1 MFIEIIVIALLCFI
15 LVELRT
21 LNKASIRVEKR
32 SEGLSGRM
40 NASIESFKTSAEKIK
55 NAFDPANYEYKL
67 ISTHMSDFKKLE
79 ESLNNHAQ
87 VGWQVVGVS
96 TDIHETKFNHTI
108 SSRTISRA
116 INILLK
122 RRKVTS
128 TETPGV
134 FKFGSS
140 NPTPGGGF
148 TFGKT

>member
-1 MFIEIIVIALLCFI
+1 
-15 LVELRT
+15 
-21 LNKASIRVEKR
+21 
-32 SEGLSGRM
+32 M

-79 ESLNNHAQ
+79 ESFKYHAQ

>member
-1 MFIEIIVIALLCFI
+1 
-15 LVELRT
+15 
-21 LNKASIRVEKR
+21 
-32 SEGLSGRM
+32 M

-55 NAFDPANYEYKL
+55 STFDPANYEYKL

-87 VGWQVVGVS
+87 DGWQVVGVS
-96 TDIHETKFNHTI
+96 T
-108 SSRTISRA
+108 
-116 INILLK
+116 NILLK